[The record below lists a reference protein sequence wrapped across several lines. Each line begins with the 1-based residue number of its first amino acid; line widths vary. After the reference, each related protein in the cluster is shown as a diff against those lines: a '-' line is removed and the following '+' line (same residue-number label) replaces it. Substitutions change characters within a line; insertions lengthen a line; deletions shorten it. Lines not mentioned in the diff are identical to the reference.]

1 MIWQA
6 SLLYVKPFG
15 VKSNPIRDHKQH
27 LTKQSSLVFS
37 RTEFGQIRKQWW
49 WIIFFAFW
57 FVSEKLRSFCFGR
70 KEEKMT
76 SRKPMAHLLPTL
88 YFHSTISHQRQ
99 LHQLHHCTP
108 NCRNHNSITSL
119 TAKTNNSTCQTII
132 EAGSDLDTE
141 RAPINAYTYLKN
153 VHITVCLLN
162 MVLISSKFL
171 DFLLCILS
179 YTQIHRAYN

>member
-1 MIWQA
+1 
-6 SLLYVKPFG
+6 
-15 VKSNPIRDHKQH
+15 
-27 LTKQSSLVFS
+27 
-37 RTEFGQIRKQWW
+37 
-49 WIIFFAFW
+49 
-57 FVSEKLRSFCFGR
+57 
-70 KEEKMT
+70 MT

-179 YTQIHRAYN
+179 YTQIHRAYNQYYYPQAKHRISIVIPRPGDKICMYAPFMSKHIPRSCFAIQRL